1 MGSGD
6 LITQAVAKHG
16 IEKFV
21 KTILF
26 DFDNFDEM
34 NNKEKELVPL
44 SACYPHDPMSYN
56 LIEGGHPPILVGSDN
71 GMYGH
76 IHTPEAIKKM
86 SVTNSGT
93 KNKFWVHREQVNRCV
108 FED

>member
-6 LITQAVAKHG
+6 LITQAIAKYG

-34 NNKEKELVPL
+34 NEKEKELVPF
-44 SACYPHDPMSYN
+44 SACYPNDPMSYN
-56 LIEGGHPPILVGSDN
+56 LKEGGSNGKLSELSRKKISQTRIQNGISVGEKN
-71 GMYGH
+71 PMYG
-76 IHTPEAIKKM
+76 
-86 SVTNSGT
+86 
-93 KNKFWVHREQVNRCV
+93 KNW
-108 FED
+108 